1 MSAKTITFFSNK
13 GGEGKTFIA
22 ANTATALALSKHKVL
37 LLELNFQS
45 AHDIDKI
52 LHLPCRYGLVN
63 IMNQIETTDNPELIR
78 KVVVTHSSGLDF
90 LPTILNTSQISHFT
104 PSNIKA
110 FFKMAV
116 GIYDFII
123 VDAPR
128 AFSEALVTVL
138 QNSNLILLVSTPDE
152 LSIHKLQRSLGMLKR
167 TQLPDE
173 MIKLVLNRAASR
185 NATDDE
191 TVKQQLGVNV
201 LAHIPSDGKTVGLAL
216 NRGVPCVMDSPNS
229 EVSQAIKRLATEL
242 EREDIFAEI
251 QGTTNI
257 DISQH
262 MKPAAN
268 LWEKLGVSQTGATD
282 MDQKVEIDE
291 EDEETKLKKEIHEK
305 LIQVMNVDHLSPEA
319 LQDKQQAQ
327 ELRKKANT
335 VVNELLKEARPEM
348 AQKEDERKRLALII
362 VSEAFGLGPLE
373 EFLEDSDIS
382 DIMVNSQRQTFIEK
396 KGKLTRTDAK
406 FVSEMQMRSII
417 DRIIAPL
424 GRRIDESTPMVD
436 ARLQDG
442 SRFNAIIPPLSLT
455 GPVITI
461 RKFGRERPTVDDL
474 LNKYQSINLDMRTFL
489 EACVKGRKNIIV
501 SGGTG
506 SGKTTLLNIISTFI
520 PDQERIVTI
529 EDAAELRINKRHW
542 IRLESRPA
550 NIEGKGRVPIRT
562 LFMNSLHMRPDR
574 IIVGECRG
582 PEILDML
589 QAMNTGHDG
598 SMTTLHANSTKDV
611 LVRMSSM
618 ILLAGVDLPMRAINE
633 MISTALDIIV
643 HVNRF
648 ADGTRKVVEI
658 TEVTGLNEDHYLEL
672 KDIFLFNQRGTDAN
686 GTIMGS
692 YEATGY
698 VPRYYEEFKI
708 MGLDLDPAVFK
719 AKPRAQGSI

>member
-13 GGEGKTFIA
+13 GGAGKTFIA
-22 ANTATALALSKHKVL
+22 ANTATALALEKHKVL

-45 AHDIDKI
+45 GHDIDKM
-52 LHLPCRYGLVN
+52 LNVPCRYGLVN
-63 IMNQIETTDNPELIR
+63 IMSQVETTDNPDLIR

-110 FFKMAV
+110 FLKLAS

-123 VDAPR
+123 IDAPR

-138 QNSNLILLVSTPDE
+138 QNSNLIILVATPDE
-152 LSIHKLQRSLGMLKR
+152 LAVHKLQWSLGMLQR
-167 TQLPDE
+167 MQLPNE
-173 MIKLVLNRAASR
+173 MVKLVLNRAASR
-185 NATDDE
+185 GAMDE
-191 TVKQQLGVNV
+191 EAVKQQLKVDI
-201 LAHIPSDGKTVGLAL
+201 LAQVPSDGKTVGLAL
-216 NRGVPCVMDSPNS
+216 NRGVPCVIDSPQS
-229 EVSQAIKRLATEL
+229 EVSQTIKKLAKEFEQENIFTEVQ
-242 EREDIFAEI
+242 EMANVDM
-251 QGTTNI
+251 
-257 DISQH
+257 SQH
-262 MKPAAN
+262 MKPTSN
-268 LWEKLGVSQTGATD
+268 LWEKLGVTQTGPKT
-282 MDQKVEIDE
+282 DQKIEIDE

-305 LIQVMNVDHLSPEA
+305 LVQIMNIDHLSPEA
-319 LQDKQQAQ
+319 LEDKQQTE

-335 VVNELLKEARPEM
+335 VVNELLKEARPAM
-348 AQKEDERKRLALII
+348 IQKEEERKQLALDI
-362 VSEAFGLGPLE
+362 VSEAFGLGALE
-373 EFLEDSDIS
+373 EFLEDPDIS
-382 DIMVNSQRQTFIEK
+382 DIMVNSRTQTFIEK
-396 KGKLTRTDAK
+396 KGKLTRTNAK
-406 FVSEMQMRSII
+406 FVSDLQMRSII

-436 ARLQDG
+436 ARLPDG

-474 LNKYQSINLDMRTFL
+474 LKKYNSINLDMRNFL
-489 EACVKGRKNIIV
+489 EACVAGRKNIIV

-520 PDQERIVTI
+520 PDKERIVTI

-633 MISTALDIIV
+633 MISTALDVIV

-658 TEVTGLNEDHYLEL
+658 TEVTGLNEDHYLKL
-672 KDIFLFNQRGTDAN
+672 KDIFVFNQRGTDVD
-686 GTIMGS
+686 GTILGD

-698 VPRYYEEFKI
+698 VPRCYEEFKI
-708 MGLDLDPAVFK
+708 TGIDIDPAMFTP
-719 AKPRAQGSI
+719 KPKQG